1 MKQRVLFLFKPGW
14 LALAVVVAAFAY
26 LCFTVLAPW
35 QLGKNTRTSRENDQI
50 SSSLTA
56 APVPVTS
63 LLPQQNSVA
72 TDMQWRRV
80 MATGHY
86 LPDTQVVARLRVV
99 DGESAFE
106 VLVPFVVDDGPT
118 LLVDRGYVRPEP
130 GSRVPALA
138 ALPTGTTTITARLR
152 DSETAPPGKDPFQRD
167 GFQQVYAIDTGQV
180 SKLTAIPLAGSY
192 LQLVEN
198 QPGGL
203 GVIALPHLDSGPF
216 LSYGIQWIAF
226 GIVAPIG
233 LGYFVYSEIKVRR
246 REREQAEPRV
256 DAKGEPEPPTVEQK
270 LADRYGRRH

>member
-1 MKQRVLFLFKPGW
+1 VKQRWTFVFKPGW
-14 LALAVVVAAFAY
+14 LALAAVVAAFAY

-35 QLGKNTRTSRENDQI
+35 QLGKNTKTSRENDQI

-63 LLPQQNSVA
+63 ILPQQNSTA
-72 TDMQWRRV
+72 PDAQWRRV
-80 MATGHY
+80 TATGHY
-86 LPDTQVVARLRVV
+86 LPDTQLLARLRVV

-106 VLVPFVVDDGPT
+106 VLVPFAVDNGPT

-130 GSRVPALA
+130 GSKPPPMAP
-138 ALPTGTTTITARLR
+138 LPTGTTTITARLR
-152 DSETAPPGKDPFQRD
+152 DSETAPPGKDPFVRD
-167 GFQQVYAIDTGQV
+167 GFQQVYAIDTGQA
-180 SKLTAIPLAGSY
+180 SKLTGIPLAGSY
-192 LQLVEN
+192 LQLVDN

-203 GVIALPHLDSGPF
+203 GVIALPHLDAGPF

-226 GIVAPIG
+226 GIVAPFG
-233 LGYFVYSEIKVRR
+233 LGYFIYSEIKVRR

-256 DAKGEPEPPTVEQK
+256 DDDGEPAPVTVEQK

>member
-1 MKQRVLFLFKPGW
+1 VKRLPFVLKPGW
-14 LALAVVVAAFAY
+14 LTLAVVVAAFAY

-35 QLGKNTRTSRENDQI
+35 QLGKNTRTSRDNDQI

-63 LLPQQNSVA
+63 ILPQQNSSAPDA
-72 TDMQWRRV
+72 TWRRV
-80 MATGHY
+80 TATGHY
-86 LPDTQVVARLRVV
+86 LPESQVVARLRVV

-106 VLVPFVVDDGPT
+106 ILVPFVVDNGPT

-130 GSRVPALA
+130 GSRVPALP
-138 ALPTGTTTITARLR
+138 ALPTGTQTITARLR
-152 DSETAPPGKDPFQRD
+152 NSETAPKDKDPFQRD
-167 GFQQVYAIDTGQV
+167 GYQQVYAIDTGQIA
-180 SKLTAIPLAGSY
+180 KLTGVPPAGTY

-203 GVIALPHLDSGPF
+203 GAIALPHLDAGPF

-246 REREQAEPRV
+246 REREQAEPGV
-256 DAKGEPEPPTVEQK
+256 DAEGEPVPVTAEQK